1 MNKSN
6 KQAISIC
13 GRDETQNFKQQYNSL
28 CLSVRVQIGVFWQV
42 SMRSTYIVFEG
53 AMLNIKNYQL

>member
-6 KQAISIC
+6 KQAIPIC

-28 CLSVRVQIGVFWQV
+28 CLSVRVQIGVFW
-42 SMRSTYIVFEG
+42 SGFYEKYLHSF
-53 AMLNIKNYQL
+53 